1 MPTIN
6 FSFKDLQKLAGKK
19 ISVEELSKF
28 IEYGKGELKSYD
40 EKEDEASVDFD
51 DTNLPYLWSA
61 EGIARLIKG
70 ISGKEK
76 GIPKLKIEKSNY
88 KLIVDRSVNKVR
100 PYISAFV
107 AKGYKVDDYLL
118 KQIMQLQE
126 KLCETYGKK
135 RQKIAVGL
143 YSYKKITFPVIYKAT
158 DPESIKF
165 IPLDFR
171 KEMTQSEILEEHP
184 KGKEYASIL
193 KDFSKYPILIDTKK
207 EVLSFPPII
216 NSSLTGKVEI
226 GEEDLFFECTGTDLD
241 SVNLAANIFAQAF
254 YERGFK
260 LYSVNIKYPNK
271 AIKTPFMFNE
281 TIKIKKEQVKELLGL
296 DLKDSEVKNL
306 AEKAGYNFKGYKI
319 EIPCYRK
326 DILHPV
332 DVIEDLAVMYGY
344 DRIGEENLKSYTAG
358 STKEIINF
366 IDRIRE
372 IIIGLG
378 YQEIMSPLLSNKE
391 VLYEKMNIK
400 DFGTVELENY
410 MSENYSAV
418 RSWLLP
424 ILMEVLAKN
433 KHIDYPQKIFEQ
445 GIVTVRNKE
454 EIKDYERIAVLAA
467 HDKADFTE
475 IKQVFDNVFRC
486 LGLQYVTEDADHSS
500 FIEGRA
506 GRISVNGI
514 AVAYIGELHPAVLS
528 NFNLEMPV
536 VGFELNITDLFEAMK
551 NKKE

>member
-1 MPTIN
+1 MPTIT

-19 ISVEELSKF
+19 LSIEELSKF

-76 GIPKLKIEKSNY
+76 GIPKLKIEKGNY

-107 AKGYKVDDYLL
+107 AKGCKVDDYLL
-118 KQIMQLQE
+118 KQIIQLQE

-135 RQKIAVGL
+135 RQKLAVGL

-158 DPESIKF
+158 DPESVKF

-171 KEMTQSEILEEHP
+171 KEMTQQEILEEHP
-184 KGKEYASIL
+184 KGKEYAWIL
-193 KDFSKYPILIDTKK
+193 KDFSKYPILIDSKK

-216 NSSLTGKVEI
+216 NSSLTGKVDI

-241 SVNLAANIFAQAF
+241 SVHLAANIFAQAF

-260 LYSVNIKYPNK
+260 IYSVNIKYPNK

-281 TIKIKKEQVKELLGL
+281 TIKIRKEQVKEMLGL
-296 DLKDSEVKNL
+296 DLKDSEVKAL
-306 AEKAGYNFKGYKI
+306 AEKAGYNFKSYKI

-332 DVIEDLAVMYGY
+332 DVIEDIAIMHGY
-344 DRIGEENLKSYTAG
+344 DKIGEEKLKSYTIG
-358 STKEIINF
+358 ETKEIISF
-366 IDRIRE
+366 IDKIRE

-391 VLYEKMNIK
+391 LLYEKMNIK

-424 ILMEVLAKN
+424 VLMEVLSKN
-433 KHIDYPQKIFEQ
+433 KHSDYPQKIFEE

-475 IKQVFDNVFRC
+475 IKQVLDHLFRC
-486 LGLQYVTEDADHSS
+486 LGLQYVIEDADHSS
-500 FIEGRA
+500 FIEGRV
-506 GRISVNGI
+506 GRISVNGV

-536 VGFELNITDLFEAMK
+536 VGFELNITELFEAMK
-551 NKKE
+551 KKE

>member
-1 MPTIN
+1 MPTIT

-19 ISVEELSKF
+19 ISAEELSKF

-40 EKEDEASVDFD
+40 EKEDEVSVDFD

-88 KLIVDRSVNKVR
+88 KLVVDRSVNKVR
-100 PYISAFV
+100 PYIAAFV
-107 AKGYKVDDYLL
+107 AKGCKVDDYLL
-118 KQIMQLQE
+118 KQIIQLQE

-135 RQKIAVGL
+135 RQKLAVGL

-184 KGKEYASIL
+184 KGKEYAWIL
-193 KDFSKYPILIDTKK
+193 KDFSKYPILIDSKK

-260 LYSVNIKYPNK
+260 IYSVNIKYPNK
-271 AIKTPFMFNE
+271 TIKTPFMFNE
-281 TIKIKKEQVKELLGL
+281 TIKIKKEQIKEMLGL
-296 DLKDSEVKNL
+296 DLKDSEVKVL

-332 DVIEDLAVMYGY
+332 DIIEDIAIMYGY
-344 DRIGEENLKSYTAG
+344 DKIGEEKLKSYTIG
-358 STKEIINF
+358 ETKEIINF
-366 IDRIRE
+366 VDKIRE

-391 VLYEKMNIK
+391 ILYEKMNIK

-454 EIKDYERIAVLAA
+454 EIKDYERIAVLAV

-475 IKQVFDNVFRC
+475 IKQVFDHLFRC
-486 LGLQYVTEDADHSS
+486 LGLQYVIEDADHSS
-500 FIEGRA
+500 FIEGRV

-514 AVAYIGELHPAVLS
+514 AVAYIGEVHPAVLG

-551 NKKE
+551 KKE